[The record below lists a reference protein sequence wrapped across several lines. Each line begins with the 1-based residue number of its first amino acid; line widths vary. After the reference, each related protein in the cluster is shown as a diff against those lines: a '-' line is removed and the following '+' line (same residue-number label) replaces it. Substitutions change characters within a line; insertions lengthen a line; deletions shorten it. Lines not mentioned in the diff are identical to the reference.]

1 MIIIDT
7 REKERAIGLIKR
19 DFDKAGVEYKRE
31 KLDVGDY
38 MNTKCPWLVVDRKQN
53 LLEVSHNVGQ
63 DLPRFIREIKRAE
76 AQGVKIIFLVEHGYS
91 IASLKDVQYWK
102 NPRLKDSPL
111 AISGERLY
119 QKMLALQ
126 NGHNIEWRFCIK
138 QNTGKKILKIL
149 GDGNG
154 EKEGW

>member
-1 MIIIDT
+1 MIVVDT
-7 REKERAIGLIKR
+7 REKERAIGRILR
-19 DFDKAGVEYKRE
+19 DFNKAGVEYRRE

-38 MNTKCPWLVVDRKQN
+38 MNTKSPWLVVDRKQN

-63 DLPRFIREIKRAE
+63 DLPRFLREIKRAE
-76 AQGVKIIFLVEHGYS
+76 EQGVKIIFLVEHGYS
-91 IASLKDVQYWK
+91 IASLKDVQHWI

-126 NGHNIEWRFCIK
+126 NGHDIEWQFCIK
-138 QNTGKKILKIL
+138 QNTGKRILRIL
-149 GDGNG
+149 EGEDG
-154 EKEGW
+154 KEN

>member
-1 MIIIDT
+1 MFIIDT
-7 REKERAIGLIKR
+7 REKERAIGRILR
-19 DFDKAGVEYKRE
+19 DFDKADVYYRRA

-38 MNTKCPWLVVDRKQN
+38 MNTECPWLVVDRKQN

-63 DLPRFIREIKRAE
+63 DLPRFLREIKRAE
-76 AQGVKIIFLVEHGYS
+76 AQGIKIIFLVEHGYS
-91 IASLKDVQYWK
+91 IASLKDVQHWV

-149 GDGNG
+149 EGENG
-154 EKEGW
+154 KEE

>member
-1 MIIIDT
+1 MIIVDT
-7 REKERAIGLIKR
+7 REKERALGHILH
-19 DFDKAGVEYKRE
+19 DFDKAGVEYVRQ

-38 MNTKCPWLVVDRKQN
+38 MDTDRPQIVVDRKQN

-63 DLPRFIREIKRAE
+63 DLPRFLREIKRAE
-76 AQGVKIIFLVEHGYS
+76 SQGVKIIFLVEHGYS
-91 IASLKDVQYWK
+91 VASLKDVQHWK

-149 GDGNG
+149 GGDDGS
-154 EKEGW
+154 EKE